1 MAPATHRHSVARA
14 AAWVL
19 GIAAAVIGAWYL
31 AMLGTKSPV
40 MLIAIG
46 LGYGVAYGLVR
57 GLGRH
62 GVSVA
67 ITAVVLDV
75 IALVVGLFYINRW
88 QLNHLPQNHIPA
100 WANPGYVKETL
111 RVALQA
117 WPTQWLWI
125 VASLAVAGLVGW
137 KGVEIGHDRIHG
149 SHLNRDATAAELRS
163 AADSGPIERA
173 TD

>member
-1 MAPATHRHSVARA
+1 V
-14 AAWVL
+14 WVL

-31 AMLGTKSPV
+31 ALIGTKSPV

-62 GVSVA
+62 GPQIAGWAVA
-67 ITAVVLDV
+67 LDT
-75 IALVVGLFYINRW
+75 IALVVALFYVNRW
-88 QLNHLPQNHIPA
+88 QLNRIPQNNIPA

-111 RVALQA
+111 RVALDA

-125 VASLAVAGLVGW
+125 VGSLAVAGLVGW
-137 KGVEIGHDRIHG
+137 KGVEIGHDRIHPP
-149 SHLNRDATAAELRS
+149 HFNRRETADDRRS
-163 AADSGPIERA
+163 AGDSTPIERA
-173 TD
+173 EG